1 MVYMLFIRDLEE
13 EIEYALT
20 KVADDVR
27 LGREWECWTC
37 WRAEGISKAPKHG
50 IEVIQ
55 QNPNV
60 IQKVQ
65 STI

>member
-1 MVYMLFIRDLEE
+1 MLFIRDLEE
-13 EIEYALT
+13 EIEQALT

-27 LGREWECWTC
+27 LGREWACWTC
-37 WRAEGISKAPKHG
+37 WRAEGISKTPKYDA
-50 IEVIQ
+50 EVIQ
-55 QNPNV
+55 QNLSV